1 MPKDSDNSESSSLY
15 LSDISPRDKS
25 WDDHKSSSR
34 IVAANYSKVDLDRY
48 SKRIWECSHSLEFA
62 LKRDAEGRIRLKLSS
77 TRFCRVRWCPVCLWR
92 RSLMWRARFIKAL
105 PEIIKDY
112 PRSRFILLT
121 LTVRNCPIGELRETL
136 SAMNA
141 AWIRLTK
148 RKVFP
153 ATGWVK
159 SIEVTRGRDGS
170 AHPHLHCLL
179 MVNPSY
185 FTHGY
190 LSQEKWKQLWKD
202 CLRLD
207 YDPVVDIRKVKPKKQ
222 SVDSTVYSNVNATA
236 KDSEVNSIILGILEV
251 VKYCVKPDDLVKDP
265 EWLLELTK
273 QMHKTRSIGL
283 GGIFKKYLSEYEP
296 EDLINADIEDEVELK
311 DEDMMLIFDWGEI
324 VRRYTQ
330 RK

>member
-1 MPKDSDNSESSSLY
+1 
-15 LSDISPRDKS
+15 
-25 WDDHKSSSR
+25 
-34 IVAANYSKVDLDRY
+34 
-48 SKRIWECSHSLEFA
+48 
-62 LKRDAEGRIRLKLSS
+62 
-77 TRFCRVRWCPVCLWR
+77 
-92 RSLMWRARFIKAL
+92 MWRARFIKAL

>member
-1 MPKDSDNSESSSLY
+1 
-15 LSDISPRDKS
+15 
-25 WDDHKSSSR
+25 
-34 IVAANYSKVDLDRY
+34 
-48 SKRIWECSHSLEFA
+48 
-62 LKRDAEGRIRLKLSS
+62 
-77 TRFCRVRWCPVCLWR
+77 
-92 RSLMWRARFIKAL
+92 
-105 PEIIKDY
+105 
-112 PRSRFILLT
+112 
-121 LTVRNCPIGELRETL
+121 
-136 SAMNA
+136 
-141 AWIRLTK
+141 
-148 RKVFP
+148 
-153 ATGWVK
+153 
-159 SIEVTRGRDGS
+159 
-170 AHPHLHCLL
+170 